1 MLIAVGAGLAF
12 AAGAA
17 LVILTVLLAP
27 SDWRSL
33 AVLFA
38 AAGALAVTSAI
49 VGRLG
54 RLPVWRTMLRTVV
67 IGVAAMLLSLLV
79 GTLFDL

>member
-1 MLIAVGAGLAF
+1 M
-12 AAGAA
+12 
-17 LVILTVLLAP
+17 
-27 SDWRSL
+27 
-33 AVLFA
+33 LFA
-38 AAGALAVTSAI
+38 AAGALAVTSAV